1 MESIL
6 YFINDLSIAFI
17 LSISLYLL
25 QFQLENQEQIPY
37 NKVLS
42 NVLSLPMYISIM
54 TGLILLRH
62 DSSAWTYLFMII
74 FFNFSIYFSFYQ
86 FINYFNKGDKKTKA
100 KNSILGLSKNQFI
113 KLAVPTLIA
122 IAFIISIGAMSGQK
136 VTAYHHE
143 MINQLEKEDNK
154 IEYLTYNAENPGS
167 MISELKYLKEIKNGK
182 IMMGYSAPWR
192 IHVNVQTLIEDSP
205 TVIEFTYI
213 RSDNSWKLDGIY
225 NKTIKYNN

>member
-100 KNSILGLSKNQFI
+100 KNSILGQ
-113 KLAVPTLIA
+113 
-122 IAFIISIGAMSGQK
+122 
-136 VTAYHHE
+136 
-143 MINQLEKEDNK
+143 
-154 IEYLTYNAENPGS
+154 
-167 MISELKYLKEIKNGK
+167 
-182 IMMGYSAPWR
+182 
-192 IHVNVQTLIEDSP
+192 
-205 TVIEFTYI
+205 
-213 RSDNSWKLDGIY
+213 
-225 NKTIKYNN
+225 